1 MNIIYMFSL
10 IILLFS
16 LTYHLTFNV
25 KIENIKYTDVVH

>member
-1 MNIIYMFSL
+1 MNIIYIFSV

-16 LTYHLTFNV
+16 LTYHLNFNV